1 MAVLKLSP
9 RFAAGLVL
17 LACIV
22 ASARGADV
30 TLAPRSIANQSGA
43 AVETGGTRWIGTGA
57 NATAS
62 RLGIVF
68 AVSALPT
75 TALRS
80 ATLQITS
87 AWTQWITVDA
97 QIAAE
102 LSDNPRDFGPRAPP
116 SERPVSAEIAH
127 YAENSRWGGSGVFGI
142 DVTAPVQALLSRY
155 PNPAGIA
162 LIARGQGTAWGRKF
176 FGASGGTPRLRLT
189 FEDPPAPPP
198 APAPVAASGAT
209 PGL

>member
-1 MAVLKLSP
+1 MEAVKWAP
-9 RFAAGLVL
+9 RFAAVLVL
-17 LACIV
+17 LTCI
-22 ASARGADV
+22 ATSARGADV

-43 AVETGGTRWIGTGA
+43 AVETGGARWIGTGA
-57 NATAS
+57 NAAAS

-68 AVSALPT
+68 AASGLPT

-97 QIAAE
+97 QIAVE
-102 LSDNPRDFGPRAPP
+102 LSDHPRDFGPQAPP
-116 SERPVSAEIAH
+116 SQRPVSAEVAH
-127 YAENSRWGGSGVFGI
+127 YAENTRWGGSGVFGI
-142 DVTAPVQALLSRY
+142 DVTAPVQALLARY
-155 PNPAGIA
+155 PNPAAIA
-162 LIARGQGTAWGRKF
+162 LIARGQGSAWGRKF

-198 APAPVAASGAT
+198 APVVSLLPASSQ
-209 PGL
+209 P